1 MATIRE
7 LITGALRLINVVQQ
21 NETPTADDM
30 NVSFEAF
37 NHMLGSWSNDRL
49 YIFSMNPYEFSFVPN
64 KRVYT
69 LGPSLGSDWIIARP
83 MEVMSM
89 YVRYVN
95 VVGPGPAP
103 QPVDLPMEKLT
114 MEQWSA
120 LAVKNVQ
127 ARFPLKWYDTGGN
140 PDRDIYVWPIPQT
153 VQVAQLWLWQP
164 LVEPGS
170 IDDPFQF
177 PKGYERALRF
187 ALAVEMAPE
196 FGKVVPPQ
204 VAKIASASRAVI
216 KRLNSTPQ
224 IMTGDSAIA
233 SNKNTYFNWVTGDSI
248 PTNM

>member
-7 LITGALRLINVVQQ
+7 LLTGALRLINVVQQ

-30 NVSFEAF
+30 SVTFQAF
-37 NHMLGSWSNDRL
+37 NNMLSGWSNDRL

-64 KRVYT
+64 QRVYT
-69 LGPSLGSDWIIARP
+69 LGPGGDWSIDRP

-103 QPVDLPMEKLT
+103 QPVDLPMERLT

-120 LAVKNVQ
+120 IAVKNVQ
-127 ARFPLKWYDTGGN
+127 ARFPLKWYDTGGY
-140 PDRDIYVWPIPQT
+140 PLRDIYVWPIPQT
-153 VQVAQLWLWQP
+153 IQIAQLWLWQP
-164 LVEPGS
+164 LVEPS
-170 IDDPFQF
+170 TIDDQFQF

-187 ALAVEMAPE
+187 ALAVEIAPE
-196 FGKVVPPQ
+196 FGKVVPEQ
-204 VAKIASASRAVI
+204 VQRIAKQSRSTI
-216 KRLNSTPQ
+216 KRLNSVPQ
-224 IMTGDSAIA
+224 IMSGDIAIA
-233 SNKNTYFNWVTGDSI
+233 SNTTALFNYITGDTI